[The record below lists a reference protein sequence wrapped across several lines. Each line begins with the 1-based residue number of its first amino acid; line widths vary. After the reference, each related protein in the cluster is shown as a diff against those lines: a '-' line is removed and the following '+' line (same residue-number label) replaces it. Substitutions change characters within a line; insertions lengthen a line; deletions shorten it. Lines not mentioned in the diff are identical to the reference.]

1 MGEIYSQP
9 TRSPLGG
16 DTPSTRSF
24 DPNTSSRLAADRELE
39 EWKSRYQSISTH
51 ALLRVVAA
59 SQDYRPAAV
68 QAAREV
74 LATRNQAEFGAL
86 TQAVG
91 AELGAEGEEKQ
102 RLADEPLTPVLSEH
116 KNGGPA
122 WTRRL
127 ETPALRSASR
137 IDRRRH
143 SSFGVRSDPFVLDQH
158 CPSLQRELE

>member
-1 MGEIYSQP
+1 MP
-9 TRSPLGG
+9 C
-16 DTPSTRSF
+16 F
-24 DPNTSSRLAADRELE
+24 
-39 EWKSRYQSISTH
+39 
-51 ALLRVVAA
+51 ALLPQARIIVL
-59 SQDYRPAAV
+59 RPSR
-68 QAAREV
+68 QHERSWPPE
-74 LATRNQAEFGAL
+74 NQAEFGAL

-102 RLADEPLTPVLSEH
+102 RLADEPLTPALSEH

-137 IDRRRH
+137 TDRRRH